1 MRDRDAIADPTRDA
15 DCMLTCAIDASRR
28 SRSRIVV
35 VTVRGAPYVRA
46 ASLFVR
52 AAHLGGRTETF
63 ANAMARPV
71 TALPRHTV
79 PTRQG
84 DVAAQW
90 YRPDGRI
97 RRAALLVPGIHSMG
111 IAEPRLTA
119 LAQDLAGSGVAV
131 MTMALPD
138 LMGYR
143 ITARSADVIEDAV
156 AWMAAQ
162 PDLAPDGRVGMVG
175 ISFAGGLSIVAAG
188 RPSIRDKV
196 AFVVSFGG
204 HGDLARVLKYLAT
217 GEARA
222 GSRRRHAS
230 AARLRRRRDPVRRRR
245 SASCRRIR
253 WRRCATGIGTFLLAS
268 QLTLVNMDQANAT
281 FQKARDMVKGLPEP
295 SATLLDLRE
304 RSRRQGAR
312 PDPGSA
318 SRPRGR
324 SGRVAR
330 AGADAARRA
339 GVPAARRRGHRHPDR
354 RVRRAGRLSARARAS
369 RCTCCSARSS
379 RTPSS
384 IDPRQ
389 CPKRWKLVSFWADVL
404 RH

>member
-1 MRDRDAIADPTRDA
+1 M
-15 DCMLTCAIDASRR
+15 R
-28 SRSRIVV
+28 SRPLAAFLAVIVV
-35 VTVRGAPYVRA
+35 VGGTVYVAAPYVRA

-63 ANAMARPV
+63 ANAIARPV

-97 RRAALLVPGIHSMG
+97 RRAALLVPGVHSMG

-156 AWMAAQ
+156 KWMAAQ

-196 AFVVSFGG
+196 AYVVSFGG
-204 HGDLARVLKYLAT
+204 HGDLGRVLKYLAT
-217 GEARA
+217 GVAVQA
-222 GSRRRHAS
+222 PGVVTHPPHDYGVAVILY
-230 AARLRRRRDPVRRRR
+230 AAADRL
-245 SASCRRIR
+245 
-253 WRRCATGIGTFLLAS
+253 
-268 QLTLVNMDQANAT
+268 
-281 FQKARDMVKGLPEP
+281 
-295 SATLLDLRE
+295 
-304 RSRRQGAR
+304 
-312 PDPGSA
+312 
-318 SRPRGR
+318 
-324 SGRVAR
+324 
-330 AGADAARRA
+330 
-339 GVPAARRRGHRHPDR
+339 
-354 RVRRAGRLSARARAS
+354 
-369 RCTCCSARSS
+369 
-379 RTPSS
+379 
-384 IDPRQ
+384 
-389 CPKRWKLVSFWADVL
+389 
-404 RH
+404 